1 METNKF
7 SLKNELKGRD
17 VREIQLR
24 ILDMETRISG
34 IEKKGAKIK
43 PIDLISTS
51 FFATI
56 NSAIIVVSLLLIM
69 LFKSKMF

>member
-1 METNKF
+1 MICLNIVIGAENGNKQ
-7 SLKNELKGRD
+7 
-17 VREIQLR
+17 I
-24 ILDMETRISG
+24 DMETRISG